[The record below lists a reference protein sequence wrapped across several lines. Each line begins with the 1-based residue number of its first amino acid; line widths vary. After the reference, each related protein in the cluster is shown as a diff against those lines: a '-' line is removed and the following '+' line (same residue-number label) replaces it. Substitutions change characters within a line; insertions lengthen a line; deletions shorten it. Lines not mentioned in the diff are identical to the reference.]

1 MAFTYDGFL
10 KEAQN
15 SGLLSQFSQADLET
29 AKKYPEFGYSILS
42 LKKDYGKALT
52 DEARLLIN
60 QTANQLRG
68 SYANYSGGADG
79 SDFIS
84 GGKIPGQIDAK
95 LDQIG
100 SFAIPEDPTAAARQK
115 QLDAILNRG
124 EFSWS
129 KETDPLW
136 PVYKK
141 QYLREGERATANALG
156 QASAATGGRPSSF
169 AVGAATQAGDY
180 YATQLNDIIPT
191 LYQQAYS
198 KYIKDHDMSL
208 QDLQAINEQQ
218 GIWRQ
223 GWKDELG
230 VLEGQLSALQG
241 QDAVDYGRYL
251 EELART
257 DRMEDRD
264 YQRGETVRKTAV
276 DQVAAIL
283 QAGGLPSQEL
293 LAAAGLTGEYA
304 QGVNAGW
311 NRDNAVEQVAAILQ
325 AGGLPSQELLAAAG
339 LTNEYAQG
347 VHGKFQR
354 EEADEQRDLMRA
366 QVDAILQAGGTP
378 SQAMIDAA
386 GYSNEYVSALVD
398 AFKRQEQE
406 KAEAKRIANKNNTQ
420 QNPLGGKMDYDGL
433 FAAAKASGRPK
444 SFLAQ
449 ADNYKR
455 YGFNS
460 SSGLWDDYQTWE
472 EENEDEGDLGGPKV
486 DDAPRKFSSYDS
498 AIHFLKQQGV
508 DPGKPYTSGGWSS
521 RRSAYKRTGKGD
533 PILGEYETYADYI
546 TAYVQYCLETKA
558 K

>member
-15 SGLLSQFSQADLET
+15 SGLLGQFSQADLET
-29 AKKYPEFGYSILS
+29 AQKHPEFGYSILS

-60 QTANQLRG
+60 QTANQLRS

-79 SDFIS
+79 SGFIS
-84 GGKIPGQIDAK
+84 GGKIPGQIDATLEK
-95 LDQIG
+95 IG
-100 SFAIPEDPTAAARQK
+100 SFAIPEDPTAAARKK

-124 EFSWS
+124 EFSWN
-129 KETDPLW
+129 KEEDPLW

-156 QASAATGGRPSSF
+156 QTAAATGGRPSSF

-180 YATQLNDIIPT
+180 YAAKLNDIIPT
-191 LYQQAYS
+191 LYQEAYS

-230 VLEGQLSALQG
+230 VLESQLSTLQG

-257 DRMEDRD
+257 DRMEERD
-264 YQRGETVRKTAV
+264 YQRGETVRQTAV

-283 QAGGLPSQEL
+283 KAGGVPSNEL
-293 LAAAGLTGEYA
+293 LTQAGLTGEYA

-339 LTNEYAQG
+339 LTDEYAQG

-354 EEADEQRDLMRA
+354 EEADEQRELMRA

-386 GYSNEYVSALVD
+386 GYSNEYVSALVN

-406 KAEAKRIANKNNTQ
+406 KAAAKRVNDTQ
-420 QNPLGGKMDYDGL
+420 SPVSGSMDYDGL
-433 FAAAKASGRPK
+433 FEAAKASGRPK

-460 SSGLWDDYQTWE
+460 SSGLWDDYQAWE
-472 EENEDEGDLGGPKV
+472 EEMEEDELPGGGPQETT
-486 DDAPRKFSSYDS
+486 RKFTSYDS
-498 AIHFLKQQGV
+498 AIHYLRQQGI
-508 DPGKPYTSGGWSS
+508 DPGTPYTSSEWST
-521 RRSAYKRTGKGD
+521 RRSAYKRSGKGD
-533 PILGEYETYADYI
+533 DVLMAYDTYADYI
-546 TAYVQYCLETKA
+546 TAYVRYCLETKA

>member
-68 SYANYSGGADG
+68 SCANYSGGADG

-208 QDLQAINEQQ
+208 QDLQALNEQQ

-293 LAAAGLTGEYA
+293 LAAAG
-304 QGVNAGW
+304 
-311 NRDNAVEQVAAILQ
+311 R
-325 AGGLPSQELLAAAG
+325 
-339 LTNEYAQG
+339 TNEYAQG

-386 GYSNEYVSALVD
+386 GYSNEYVSALVA

-406 KAEAKRIANKNNTQ
+406 KAEAKRIASKNNTQ

-508 DPGKPYTSGGWSS
+508 DPGEPYTSGGWSS

>member
-10 KEAQN
+10 KEAQS
-15 SGLLSQFSQADLET
+15 SGLLSQFSQADLDT
-29 AKKYPEFGYSILS
+29 AQKHPKFGYSILS
-42 LKKDYGKALT
+42 LKKDFGRAET
-52 DEARLLIN
+52 DEERLLIN
-60 QTANQLRG
+60 QAANQLRG

-79 SDFIS
+79 SSFIS
-84 GGKIPGQIDAK
+84 GGKIPGQIDTK

-100 SFAIPEDPTAAARQK
+100 SFVIPEDPTAAARQK

-136 PVYKK
+136 PAYKK

-180 YATQLNDIIPT
+180 YATKLNDIIPT

-208 QDLQAINEQQ
+208 QDLQALNEQQ

-257 DRMEDRD
+257 DRLNERD
-264 YQRGETVRKTAV
+264 YQRGETVRQTAV
-276 DQVAAIL
+276 EQAAAIL
-283 QAGGLPSQEL
+283 QAGGMPSEEL
-293 LAAAGLTGEYA
+293 LAQAGLTGEYA

-311 NRDNAVEQVAAILQ
+311 NRENAVEQVAAILQ
-325 AGGLPSQELLAAAG
+325 AGGVPSQELLAQAG
-339 LTNEYAQG
+339 RTDEYAQG

-354 EEADEQRDLMRA
+354 EEADEQRKIMRA

-386 GYSNEYVSALVD
+386 GYSNEYVSALVN

-406 KAEAKRIANKNNTQ
+406 KAAAKKSATGNNTQ
-420 QNPLGGKMDYDGL
+420 QNPLGGGMDYDGL
-433 FAAAKASGRPK
+433 FEAAKASGRPK

-460 SSGLWDDYQTWE
+460 SSGLWDDYQAWE
-472 EENEDEGDLGGPKV
+472 EEMEEDETPGGPV
-486 DDAPRKFSSYDS
+486 EVNRKFTSYDS
-498 AIHFLKQQGV
+498 AVQFLRQQGI
-508 DPGKPYTSGGWSS
+508 DPGTPYTNSGWST
-521 RRSAYKRTGKGD
+521 RRSSYKRTGKGD
-533 PILGEYETYADYI
+533 PVIAAYDTYTDYI
-546 TAYVQYCLETKA
+546 TAYVQYCMETKA